1 MADETKSDR
10 LTLEELMVSTL
21 AMTDALAKL
30 LIAKG
35 IITDAEFKAQLSTE
49 RANYLAVL
57 KRMH

>member
-1 MADETKSDR
+1 MAEEAKSDR

-57 KRMH
+57 KRMQ

>member
-1 MADETKSDR
+1 MAEETQKKPV
-10 LTLEELMVSTL
+10 TLEELMVSTL

-30 LIAKG
+30 LIATG
-35 IITDAEFKAQLSTE
+35 IITGEEVSQQLSAE